1 MAGDSP
7 NINAVHGEDDCRL
20 VIAWRGGAESIVDVA
35 EHLNNFAIFGPL
47 RDDDS
52 LFRAVSVGEWGWCVH
67 WCQSARKRDP
77 DRHAKKTP
85 RAIDDDAI
93 RCHLASGSC
102 APSERSSRPLRLNL
116 RPLDRRRPRNATHG
130 GDSPGGSGRRSR
142 LNSQRMSDLPR
153 CGSKHKKIRA
163 RGGSRRPSPGI
174 SLQSD
179 SRPSVEYEVGPHR
192 DRVVGRM
199 HGIRTHRVRCS
210 ACGTFGGLNEPQ

>member
-116 RPLDRRRPRNATHG
+116 RPLAQLDRRRRRNATHG
-130 GDSPGGSGRRSR
+130 GDNEGWTAIAVKFARK
-142 LNSQRMSDLPR
+142 SDLRR

-163 RGGSRRPSPGI
+163 RAARVAPRPGSVSSPIAGR
-174 SLQSD
+174 QSN
-179 SRPSVEYEVGPHR
+179 
-192 DRVVGRM
+192 
-199 HGIRTHRVRCS
+199 TK
-210 ACGTFGGLNEPQ
+210 